1 MGKKTILKLIAM
13 AIAAVM
19 LFTACA
25 VQNSNHGAASAASGN
40 ETENGIVTLGQLA
53 DYFIKAA
60 DDYNSDAERT
70 AVLEGMDETEPA
82 TRLKMYVIASRAFG
96 KLPVPTGNAQAI
108 APPKADLSGIPEGAG
123 EALKNL
129 MDGGVLNA
137 SDLGISENTE
147 GNGEAEQG
155 SLSFEDDS
163 NSERT
168 EGSFSEEPGADK
180 SQKPV
185 PEGTQP
191 DVVASESGKQ
201 SGQVGK
207 TSTGAPEQDI
217 SESGREMTDEMEN
230 DLALQDADSGQ
241 EEQGDVPPV
250 GGSESEGSADMDGE
264 QEAAGGRD
272 SESNGMDDAVTMK
285 DAEILAARIF
295 AVYGTN
301 PKDDFYTAV
310 NKNELDTLS
319 GGTGEETAGGSS
331 SVAKNTDKQL
341 HDLILEIVNS
351 GEDYPEGSAE
361 QKIRSLYNNAI
372 DMEERNRADIQPLR
386 KYLDAADSAQTMQEM
401 YAAVAQAVSEL
412 GNPGNG
418 IFPMI
423 AVTDTNDSTKR
434 VMQLMTMTP
443 MMLSQEE
450 YDDLENETLKSY
462 REMMVKQL
470 MAAGESEEDAQRH
483 ADGILRVERELAGS
497 MMSAE
502 EAAEIKNTSSYYTP
516 RDLDE
521 LMPQAQPSEL
531 FAVLGLSPDTQM
543 TVYDA
548 KMFEAYAKY
557 FTDENLE
564 LFQSMQKIALITGY
578 SKALTPEIEAILYG
592 QAQPVGDAAN
602 EAVQSLLSDEL
613 GQLYVAKYFPPESK
627 AEIETMASQMIDAFK
642 TRINRLGWMD
652 ETTKQEA
659 LKKLDSITVLI
670 GYPDE
675 WEPNNVQIRG
685 AEDGGSYFANTAASE
700 VKKWE
705 KMVASLEEPVD
716 PRRFALSAFTVNAA
730 ASRNT
735 NTIIF
740 PAGILQ
746 TPFYDQHASFEE
758 NLGAI
763 GSTIA
768 HEITHMFDDGG
779 AQYDANGNV
788 RDWWAKEDYEHF
800 QELCKKVEAFYDGR
814 EAAPGVPMDGK
825 ETLSEN
831 IADIGGIACGLE
843 ILSAMENPDYDAFFR
858 SFTRQWA
865 RAGSHETLVELAASD
880 VHAPNNL
887 RTNRVLANFQ
897 EFADTYGIEPGDGM
911 YVAPEDRIEIW

>member
-1 MGKKTILKLIAM
+1 MGKTTIMKLVAM
-13 AIAAVM
+13 MAAVAM
-19 LFTACA
+19 MFTACA
-25 VQNSNHGAASAASGN
+25 FQNSNGSAATVSGS
-40 ETENGIVTLGQLA
+40 EIENNTVVTLGQLA

-60 DDYNSDAERT
+60 DDYNPDAERT

-82 TRLKMYVIASRAFG
+82 TRLKMYVIASRTFG
-96 KLPVPTGNAQAI
+96 KLPAPTGNTQAI
-108 APPKADLSGIPEGAG
+108 APPRADLSGIPEWAK
-123 EALKNL
+123 EALQNL
-129 MDGGVLNA
+129 VDGGVFDA
-137 SDLGISENTE
+137 SDLGLSGNTE
-147 GNGEAEQG
+147 GNSESGQED
-155 SLSFEDDS
+155 LLFEDNG
-163 NSERT
+163 NSEQAAGDFD
-168 EGSFSEEPGADK
+168 EKPKIDN

-185 PEGTQP
+185 PEGAQP
-191 DVVASESGKQ
+191 DVVASESGNQ
-201 SGQVGK
+201 SGQVVK
-207 TSTGAPEQDI
+207 TSADGPEQDS
-217 SESGREMTDEMEN
+217 SESGREMMDEMET
-230 DLALQDADSGQ
+230 DPALRYSDSAPQ
-241 EEQGDVPPV
+241 EQGEVPPV
-250 GGSESEGSADMDGE
+250 GGSESEGSDDTDGA
-264 QEAAGGRD
+264 QESVGGQD
-272 SESNGMDDAVTMK
+272 SQLQGMDDTVTIK

-295 AVYGTN
+295 AAYGTN
-301 PKDDFYTAV
+301 QKDDFYTAV
-310 NKNELDTLS
+310 NKNDLDTLS
-319 GGTGEETAGGSS
+319 TGAREETAGGSS
-331 SVAKNTDKQL
+331 SVTKNTEKQL
-341 HDLILEIVNS
+341 HDLILEIVN
-351 GEDYPEGSAE
+351 GKVDYPDGSAE
-361 QKIRSLYNNAI
+361 QKIRNLYNNAM
-372 DMEERNRADIQPLR
+372 DMEERKRAGIQPLC
-386 KYLDAADSAQTMQEM
+386 KYLDAADAAQTMQEL
-401 YAAVAQAVSEL
+401 YATIAQAVSEL

-423 AVTDTNDSTKR
+423 AVTDMNDSTKR
-434 VMQLMTMTP
+434 VMQLMTMAP
-443 MMLSQEE
+443 MLLSQEE
-450 YDDLENETLKSY
+450 YDDPENETLKSY
-462 REMMVKQL
+462 RETMIKQL

-502 EAAEIKNTSSYYTP
+502 EAAEIKNISSYYTP

-521 LMPQAQPSEL
+521 LMPQAKPSEL
-531 FAVLGLSPDTQM
+531 FAELGRSPDTQM

-592 QAQPVGDAAN
+592 QAQPAEDAAS

-613 GQLYVAKYFPPESK
+613 GQLYVAKYFPSESK
-627 AEIETMASQMIDAFK
+627 AEIETMVRQMIDAFK
-642 TRINRLGWMD
+642 TRINRLDWMD

-675 WEPNNVQIRG
+675 WELNNAQIKS

-705 KMVASLEEPVD
+705 KVVASLKEPVD

-746 TPFYDQHASFEE
+746 APFYDQNASFEE

-788 RDWWAKEDYEHF
+788 RDWWAKEDYKHF
-800 QELCKKVEAFYDGR
+800 RELCEKAEAFYDGR
-814 EAAPGVPMDGK
+814 EAAPGVPVNGK

-843 ILSAMENPDYDAFFR
+843 ILSTMENPDYDTFFR
-858 SFTRQWA
+858 SFAQQWA
-865 RAGSHETLVELAASD
+865 RAASHETLAELAASD
-880 VHAPNNL
+880 MHAPNNL